1 MTANDS
7 KFSLPYLNKLVGYT
21 IMYSTHDVDNSGI
34 AKRFLKTL
42 KAKIYKK

>member
-7 KFSLPYLNKLVGYT
+7 KFSLPYLNKLVDYT
-21 IMYSTHDVDNSGI
+21 IMYSTHDVDNSVI